1 MERKGEKGR
10 GGEGGTGQS
19 PLNTAH
25 EREVGKG
32 GKERGKREGERES
45 SRLDTGL
52 SRTRSLYAQANSP
65 SLVDDIDAIRYLF
78 IHLLLKRSKRK
89 G

>member
-1 MERKGEKGR
+1 MWKGREKREEGVKGELDSHHSILR
-10 GGEGGTGQS
+10 M
-19 PLNTAH
+19 
-25 EREVGKG
+25 REVGKG